1 MLEPIPNSQQ
11 WERGPR
17 IVAIGGGTGLSTMLR
32 GLKNYTR
39 NLTAVVTVADDG
51 GGSGMLR
58 RDMGMPP
65 PGDIRHCMESLANV
79 EPIMQRLLT
88 YRFTEGALAGQSFG
102 NLILAALNGVT
113 GSFEEAVS
121 QMSQV
126 LAITGRVIPVTSAD
140 VQLEAVFE
148 NGTRVVGESKIYD
161 FKKQQ
166 DCRIHHVA
174 LIPERPRALPSAL
187 EAIREADLILLGP
200 GSLYT
205 SVIPNLLVEGVPEA
219 IAQSDALKIYVCNI
233 MTQDGETEGYTAGD
247 HLEALM
253 NHGAPGLV
261 DLCLANSAPVRWPR
275 REATLPGM
283 TRTSWRRRCWR
294 STASGRC
301 GSSGGRSAISLR
313 SEGMT
318 FGGEVKNELCRAGL
332 SRKCCAQAEAYGVL
346 LYCNTFCG
354 SEIRIVTEHEAFA
367 QRLPALFRKAFRL
380 SFDRL
385 PEGEGKRVFSIQA
398 PDKLRLIHQT
408 YGVDPEALA
417 LHINFAALEESCCRA
432 AFFRG
437 AFLSGGSVTD
447 PRKGYHLELA
457 TSHRSVSREM
467 LALLREEEFAP
478 KDADRKGNSVI
489 YFKQSEYIEDF
500 LTAIGAPV
508 AAMDVMTAKLEKDL
522 RGSVNRRVNCDAA
535 NLDKVVEAAQG
546 QLEAIRRLERSGRLE
561 TLPDKLQEAAR
572 LRAAHPEDT
581 LAQLA
586 EQCSPPVTK
595 SALNHRLRK
604 LVELGGQVEDI

>member
-1 MLEPIPNSQQ
+1 M
-11 WERGPR
+11 
-17 IVAIGGGTGLSTMLR
+17 
-32 GLKNYTR
+32 
-39 NLTAVVTVADDG
+39 
-51 GGSGMLR
+51 
-58 RDMGMPP
+58 
-65 PGDIRHCMESLANV
+65 
-79 EPIMQRLLT
+79 
-88 YRFTEGALAGQSFG
+88 SF
-102 NLILAALNGVT
+102 A
-113 GSFEEAVS
+113 
-121 QMSQV
+121 
-126 LAITGRVIPVTSAD
+126 
-140 VQLEAVFE
+140 
-148 NGTRVVGESKIYD
+148 
-161 FKKQQ
+161 
-166 DCRIHHVA
+166 
-174 LIPERPRALPSAL
+174 
-187 EAIREADLILLGP
+187 
-200 GSLYT
+200 
-205 SVIPNLLVEGVPEA
+205 
-219 IAQSDALKIYVCNI
+219 
-233 MTQDGETEGYTAGD
+233 GETKG
-247 HLEALM
+247 
-253 NHGAPGLV
+253 
-261 DLCLANSAPVRWPR
+261 
-275 REATLPGM
+275 
-283 TRTSWRRRCWR
+283 
-294 STASGRC
+294 
-301 GSSGGRSAISLR
+301 
-313 SEGMT
+313 
-318 FGGEVKNELCRAGL
+318 ELCRTAL
-332 SRKCCAQAEAYGVL
+332 NRKCCTQAEAYGVL
-346 LYCNTFCG
+346 LYCNTFSG
-354 SEIRIVTEHEAFA
+354 REIRIITENEAFA
-367 QRLPALFRKAFRL
+367 QRLPILFRKAFRL

-385 PEGEGKRVFSIQA
+385 PDGEGKYSFGITDPA
-398 PDKLRLIHQT
+398 KLAAVSGT
-408 YGVDPEALA
+408 FGMDAGSLA
-417 LHINFAALEESCCRA
+417 NHVNFAVLEEPCCRA